1 MTRRDKLLAAIRAN
15 PKAVRFED
23 ACKVA
28 ERLGFTHSGGQGS
41 HRAFG
46 RPDEPDLLNFQNRGG
61 TIPPYQARQL
71 IRMMD
76 KYGEQDDEVSD

>member
-1 MTRRDKLLAAIRAN
+1 MTKREKLVAAIRAS
-15 PKAVRFED
+15 PKSVRFED

-28 ERLGFTHSGGQGS
+28 EGLGFTHKGGQGS
-41 HRAFG
+41 HRVFG
-46 RPDEPDLLNFQNRGG
+46 RPDEPDLLNFQNRSG

-76 KYGEQDDEVSD
+76 KYGGEDD

>member
-41 HRAFG
+41 HRVFG
-46 RPDEPDLLNFQNRGG
+46 RPDEPDLLNFQNRSG

-71 IRMMD
+71 IRMID
-76 KYGEQDDEVSD
+76 KYGDEDDEVSD